1 MDGSTPNDVEAPGP
15 ARAAAP
21 ARFSLGW
28 VVALNLG
35 LAGAQI
41 LVGTSI
47 LSLALVSDGFH
58 NLSDAAAAVVAQLAE
73 AFDRRDFDARALP
86 FGYARASTVGALV
99 NVAALEAVC
108 LSIALTALC
117 RLLEPAAIER
127 LGALFWVSLAGVV
140 VNVASAVLSCWGV
153 VEHHHVGCAC
163 HDVAVASPL
172 LGDDIDDGDEEAPRV
187 EARRFVLCAGGCC
200 VAGGASPLAPPALFS
215 PTTGEPVLACAPCKP
230 CAPAKVE
237 APPPAPDVV
246 QQQQWWWRRLDV
258 GRLAL
263 VTHHAGDAAMCLVV
277 LGEAVLLR
285 HGRAFLSDGSMTW
298 LRLYLDP
305 LLSLALSC
313 AIAAAAFPVGRRA
326 AWTLLEGAPADGD
339 GFEAALAKALAGRA
353 RVAACALIHLR
364 DAPGLERAA
373 LVKLEVDDG
382 AYGASRAA
390 VAARAR
396 RVLAR
401 YAVSDENAFVEIAD
415 ALDEGGGHRRVVG

>member
-1 MDGSTPNDVEAPGP
+1 MEGTPGDVEAPGP

-21 ARFSLGW
+21 ARCNLGW

-73 AFDRRDFDARALP
+73 AFDRRDFDARTLP

-140 VNVASAVLSCWGV
+140 VNVASAILSCWGV

-172 LGDDIDDGDEEAPRV
+172 LGDDMGDDEEAPRV

-200 VAGGASPLAPPALFS
+200 VAGANGAGYRCARGVRARLRN
-215 PTTGEPVLACAPCKP
+215 VLKLRKP
-230 CAPAKVE
+230 CSASVHF
-237 APPPAPDVV
+237 VR
-246 QQQQWWWRRLDV
+246 QRSQL
-258 GRLAL
+258 LAFIL
-263 VTHHAGDAAMCLVV
+263 
-277 LGEAVLLR
+277 
-285 HGRAFLSDGSMTW
+285 
-298 LRLYLDP
+298 
-305 LLSLALSC
+305 
-313 AIAAAAFPVGRRA
+313 
-326 AWTLLEGAPADGD
+326 
-339 GFEAALAKALAGRA
+339 
-353 RVAACALIHLR
+353 
-364 DAPGLERAA
+364 
-373 LVKLEVDDG
+373 
-382 AYGASRAA
+382 
-390 VAARAR
+390 
-396 RVLAR
+396 
-401 YAVSDENAFVEIAD
+401 
-415 ALDEGGGHRRVVG
+415 

>member
-172 LGDDIDDGDEEAPRV
+172 LGDDTDGDEEAPRV

-230 CAPAKVE
+230 CAPAKAE
-237 APPPAPDVV
+237 PKPPAPDVV

-339 GFEAALAKALAGRA
+339 GFEDALAKALAGRA

>member
-21 ARFSLGW
+21 ARCNLGW

-73 AFDRRDFDARALP
+73 AFDRRDFDARTLP

-140 VNVASAVLSCWGV
+140 VNVASAILSCWGV

-172 LGDDIDDGDEEAPRV
+172 LGDDMGDDRYGLPR
-187 EARRFVLCAGGCC
+187 
-200 VAGGASPLAPPALFS
+200 
-215 PTTGEPVLACAPCKP
+215 
-230 CAPAKVE
+230 
-237 APPPAPDVV
+237 
-246 QQQQWWWRRLDV
+246 
-258 GRLAL
+258 
-263 VTHHAGDAAMCLVV
+263 
-277 LGEAVLLR
+277 
-285 HGRAFLSDGSMTW
+285 
-298 LRLYLDP
+298 
-305 LLSLALSC
+305 
-313 AIAAAAFPVGRRA
+313 
-326 AWTLLEGAPADGD
+326 
-339 GFEAALAKALAGRA
+339 
-353 RVAACALIHLR
+353 
-364 DAPGLERAA
+364 
-373 LVKLEVDDG
+373 
-382 AYGASRAA
+382 
-390 VAARAR
+390 
-396 RVLAR
+396 
-401 YAVSDENAFVEIAD
+401 
-415 ALDEGGGHRRVVG
+415 ALDATG